1 MSRVRMILALAAL
14 GSMAGVLPAQAQEPS
29 DNRYTRSVA
38 LYMSQ
43 ANQAPTQEAKNRL
56 YQQGIESAQ
65 EGLAD
70 DASNPKLHMLLGR
83 AYALLGRTAEAAEA
97 WDRAIELYPPY
108 EEELATD
115 RQNAWIRSYN
125 AAVSASRQGDME
137 VAERHFRD
145 ATLVFD
151 GRYEAKLNLGN
162 LMATLERDEEA
173 IQYLE
178 ETLAFM
184 ESDKAEP
191 MRERDEDAFENN
203 RRAAVFNLAQVLARA
218 GREEDA
224 VTAYETYLADNP
236 DDMTA
241 LGNLGVVLNQL
252 GRAEEVA
259 DLYGAALERDDLE
272 SEEYFRLGLG
282 LFAAQRYD
290 QARTAF
296 ARALELNPYSR
307 DARYNLANSVYAL
320 ARGIQDELVEAGG
333 SPDPETRAR
342 LVELYGE
349 LREHTGALREID
361 PQSEDVLALAAQ
373 ASRSL
378 SDLEED
384 QAASDELRGET
395 SRILEARQG
404 LGWAIDDVEMEVD
417 GSYVIVSGSVVNIDG
432 TEGQPVTLRVT
443 AVAADGAALAQGDV
457 TITLPAVDATS
468 AWEAELQMGAEA
480 TPAGWRYEVAM

>member
-1 MSRVRMILALAAL
+1 MSRVRMILALVAL

-29 DNRYTRSVA
+29 DNRFTRSVA
-38 LYMSQ
+38 LYLSQ
-43 ANQAPTQEAKNRL
+43 ASEAAAQEDKNRL
-56 YQQGIESAQ
+56 YQQGIASAQ
-65 EGLAD
+65 EGIAD
-70 DASNPKLHMLLGR
+70 NASNPKLYMLLGR

-97 WDRAIELYPPY
+97 WNRAIELYPAY
-108 EEELATD
+108 EEELERD

-137 VAERHFRD
+137 AAEQHYRD
-145 ATLVFD
+145 ASLVFD
-151 GRYEAKLNLGN
+151 GRYEARLNLGN
-162 LMATLERDEEA
+162 LMASQGRDEEA
-173 IQYLE
+173 IQHLE

-184 ESDKAEP
+184 ESDQADEL
-191 MRERDEDAFENN
+191 RENNEEAFENN

-218 GREEDA
+218 GREEEA
-224 VTAYETYLADNP
+224 VTAYQEYLEDNP

-252 GRAEEVA
+252 GRSEEVA
-259 DLYGAALERDDLE
+259 DLYGAALEREGLE

-282 LFAAQRYD
+282 LFGAERYE

-296 ARALELNPYSR
+296 ARALEGNPYSR

-320 ARGIQDELVEAGG
+320 ARAIQDELVGAGD
-333 SPDPETRAR
+333 SPDPATRAE

-349 LREHTGALREID
+349 LREHTTALREID

-378 SDLEED
+378 SDLEQD
-384 QAASDELRGET
+384 QAASDAMRQET

-404 LGWAIDDVEMEVD
+404 LAWSVDDIELEVD
-417 GSYVIVSGSVVNIDG
+417 GSYVIVTGSVVNIEG
-432 TEGQPVTLRVT
+432 TEGQPVTLRLT
-443 AVAADGAALAQGDV
+443 AVDADGATIAEGDV
-457 TITLPAVDATS
+457 TITLPAVDAT
-468 AWEAELQMGAEA
+468 AQWEAELPLGAEA
-480 TPAGWRYEVAM
+480 TPAGWRYEVTG